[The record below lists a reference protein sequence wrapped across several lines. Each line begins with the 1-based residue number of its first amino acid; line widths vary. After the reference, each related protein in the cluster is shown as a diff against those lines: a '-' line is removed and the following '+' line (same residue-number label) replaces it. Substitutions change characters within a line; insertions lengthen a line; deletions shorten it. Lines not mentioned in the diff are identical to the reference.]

1 MLIRKIEP
9 SDGCLVRDMAVRMC
23 SDSPDAY
30 SETLDEAKQR
40 SSEQWDRRAQRLAEG
55 TQAIGI
61 VAYEDGNPCGFVM
74 GLEGRFI
81 NGGMDWQYPG
91 TVTMARAWVDPVYRN
106 KGIGTALTEAVRD
119 WAGRRGAAYLE
130 AQVTENNGPAK
141 RFYLGL
147 GFADTGHREPLLS
160 NPALEI
166 WFLKSPIE

>member
-9 SDGCLVRDMAVRMC
+9 IDGSLLRDLAIRMC

-40 SSEQWDRRAQRLAEG
+40 SSEQWDRRAQWLAEG
-55 TQAIGI
+55 AQAVGI
-61 VAYEDGNPCGFVM
+61 VVFEDDKPRGFVM

-81 NGGMDWQYPG
+81 NGAMDWQYPG

-119 WAGRRGAAYLE
+119 WAGRKGAAYLE

-141 RFYLGL
+141 HFYLGL